1 MGGSPAQIETRPS
14 TADPVTGAVA
24 DSSARLRSGLP
35 VAGLAGAAAVVAVA
49 ASGRCVA
56 PPLVAA
62 GVLAVVAAVS
72 DARTGR
78 IPNTI
83 AAAVALWVVA
93 GVIVVIG
100 LDHRSAGE
108 GIGSVLAGLVL
119 SEAPFLAAMWVVRP
133 SVIGGGDVKLLSG
146 LGCTV
151 GLLSPYAASVLVLVA
166 VIVTLGLAAVAR
178 GRHVVFGPGLA
189 VGYVLAV
196 AAGVAANEVLGGRYL

>member
-1 MGGSPAQIETRPS
+1 MGGSPAQTDLSAS

-24 DSSARLRSGLP
+24 NSGARLRGRPP
-35 VAGLAGAAAVVAVA
+35 VAGLAVAAAVVAVA

-56 PPLVAA
+56 APLVVA

-93 GVIVVIG
+93 GVIVAIG

-108 GIGSVLAGLVL
+108 VIGSLLAGLVL
-119 SEAPFLAAMWVVRP
+119 SGAPLLAAMWVVRP

-146 LGCTV
+146 LGCTI

-166 VIVTLGLAAVAR
+166 VIVTLGLATVAR

-189 VGYVLAV
+189 AGYGLAV
-196 AAGVAANEVLGGRYL
+196 AAGVVANEVLGGRYL